1 MQAAP
6 AKRQSARKVRSL
18 QFSILYSYTSRG
30 FPAAK
35 IPDDAGSRSH
45 VGNAFVK
52 ARVDQALVT
61 CSEASLQHPEKII
74 NIHPPPIP
82 QYFGTAAVKFSR
94 ADKVIIL
101 QDIAFVNKLLVE
113 NTNGSIFC

>member
-6 AKRQSARKVRSL
+6 AKRQSARKVRSI

-35 IPDDAGSRSH
+35 IPDCAGSRLH
-45 VGNAFVK
+45 VDKAFYLSSVN
-52 ARVDQALVT
+52 QMLVT
-61 CSEASLQHPEKII
+61 CFEASLQHPEINL

-82 QYFGTAAVKFSR
+82 QYFGTAAVNFSR
-94 ADKVIIL
+94 ADRIIIL
-101 QDIAFVNKLLVE
+101 QNTPFVNKLLVE
-113 NTNGSIFC
+113 NRFEGIFC